1 MKKKSKWKE
10 VLAMG
15 IYLISLS
22 TIIAFL
28 FQAMRAIF

>member
-1 MKKKSKWKE
+1 MKQKFKWKDI
-10 VLAMG
+10 LAMA
-15 IYLISLS
+15 IYLVTLS